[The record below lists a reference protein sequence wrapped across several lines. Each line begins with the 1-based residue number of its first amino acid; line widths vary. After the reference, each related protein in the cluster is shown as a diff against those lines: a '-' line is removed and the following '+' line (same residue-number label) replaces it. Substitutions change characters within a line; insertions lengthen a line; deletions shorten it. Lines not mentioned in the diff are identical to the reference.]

1 MGRWL
6 TLGVVGLIGALAT
19 GCHARA
25 HVVYVEEDPGDTE
38 VVYVEPAPTLVYVA
52 PGVYVVRDSDVAVYY
67 ADGAYW
73 YVSDGVWYQ
82 RTHYYDPWIVV
93 HEHHHVPTYVYHCDH
108 TAYVHYNGS
117 GETWSEPSHHH
128 ASPGHAGASAHASS
142 SPSHASSGHAS
153 ASVSARS
160 EVDTRK
166 AVRAEVQAPSARV
179 ESSTSRTAVV
189 ERSEARVAAPPSAK
203 PSSREPSSRRSD
215 GPTVLASHAEP
226 SAAPTNRTA
235 KSSTKSKPKVTT
247 SSRSKKKPLLGR

>member
-108 TAYVHYNGS
+108 TTYVHYSGS
-117 GETWSEPSHHH
+117 GQTWSEPTHHH
-128 ASPGHAGASAHASS
+128 ASPGHAGTSAHASS
-142 SPSHASSGHAS
+142 SPTHASSGHVSAS
-153 ASVSARS
+153 AHG
-160 EVDTRK
+160 EVDARK
-166 AVRAEVQAPSARV
+166 AVRNDIQPAKV
-179 ESSTSRTAVV
+179 ETSTPRTAVT
-189 ERSEARVAAPPSAK
+189 ERSEAKVSAQSSSPP
-203 PSSREPSSRRSD
+203 PRQVSSRRSD
-215 GPTVLASHAEP
+215 GPTILASHSEP
-226 SAAPTNRTA
+226 SAAPAARTA
-235 KSSTKSKPKVTT
+235 KPTSKSKPKAST
-247 SSRSKKKPLLGR
+247 SSRGKKKPVLGR